1 MQRKKQLISHLARR
15 AGFGSTPDEIDQL
28 IKLEYENVVEKYL
41 NVENVPEVDILELYR
56 YHPMIERPVLVGQ
69 SQFWWLYHMVNTKRP
84 LEEKIALFWHQV
96 FATGESKVESPFD
109 LVKQIQLFKKHGL
122 GNFKTLLIEV
132 SKNPGF

>member
-84 LEEKIALFWHQV
+84 LEEKAFLEGKGFCSG
-96 FATGESKVESPFD
+96 AEME
-109 LVKQIQLFKKHGL
+109 
-122 GNFKTLLIEV
+122 E
-132 SKNPGF
+132 NP